1 MQASLE
7 ELSQTHK
14 GVIRTQ
20 AEKNRLLQK
29 VSVAKAANNGTK
41 LIKCQKAAYHSPFVR
56 YEAYKA
62 AVRTHSSL
70 PFSPA
75 DFLQMADSLL
85 HGAASM
91 EWEQNWTYPRPVFDK
106 AKPDGSVR
114 VISITGDLEDTA
126 RETLIR
132 WLLEAEWQGRLDP
145 HSYGV
150 KGGGVPQALKA
161 VADYIFGHPMFFIR
175 LDIQSCFDSV
185 NHDYLFARLKEELT
199 TFTFDRLKPF
209 LMAEFTDGQTIWDAE
224 TGIAQGSSLSALALE
239 IVLKDMGEYVTQ
251 GFSKNE
257 LFFARYVDDLLLLSP
272 DAEVLEV
279 AKDRLERYL
288 FNTGLTLNETKAATG
303 ATTVWDWRNAIEIR
317 GTGTSGI
324 TYIEPT
330 GEKAGFDFLGW
341 QVTQYLNPDNTAYE
355 TWLELQLP
363 KGRLEKKRREEKK
376 RGSEGEY
383 GNSIKQYVRS
393 VKTVV
398 DGKAWVGSY
407 VHYNSNIP
415 LEPLEEFGGLIT
427 NREFAYAT
435 HS

>member
-29 VSVAKAANNGTK
+29 VSDAKAASNGTK

-56 YEAYKA
+56 YKAYKS
-62 AVRTHSSL
+62 AVQKHSRVALSA
-70 PFSPA
+70 A

-85 HGAASM
+85 NGAAALD
-91 EWEQNWTYPRPVFDK
+91 WKQNWTYPRPVFDK

-114 VISITGDLEDTA
+114 AISTTGDLEDTA
-126 RETLIR
+126 REILIR
-132 WLLEAEWQGRLDP
+132 WILEAEWQGRLDP
-145 HSYGV
+145 HSYGT

-161 VADYIFGHPMFFIR
+161 VANYIFQHPMFFVR
-175 LDIQSCFDSV
+175 LDIKACFDTV
-185 NHDYLFARLKEELT
+185 NHDYLFARLKKELT
-199 TFTFDRLKPF
+199 TFSFDRLKPF
-209 LMAEFTDGQTIWDAE
+209 LMAEFTDGQNIWDAE

-251 GFSKNE
+251 GFSKDE

-288 FNTGLTLNETKAATG
+288 FNTGLTLNETKATTG

-330 GEKAGFDFLGW
+330 GEKAGFNFLGW
-341 QVTQYLNPDNTAYE
+341 QVTQYLNPDHTTYE
-355 TWLELQLP
+355 TWLELQIPEGKLW
-363 KGRLEKKRREEKK
+363 EKRREEKICGRK
-376 RGSEGEY
+376 GEY
-383 GNSIKQYVRS
+383 VNGVKQLVASVR
-393 VKTVV
+393 KAV
-398 DGKAWVGSY
+398 DEKAWVSSPL
-407 VHYNSNIP
+407 HYNSNTP
-415 LEPLEEFGGLIT
+415 LEPLEEYGGFVNGQEPIYT
-427 NREFAYAT
+427 SWY
-435 HS
+435 